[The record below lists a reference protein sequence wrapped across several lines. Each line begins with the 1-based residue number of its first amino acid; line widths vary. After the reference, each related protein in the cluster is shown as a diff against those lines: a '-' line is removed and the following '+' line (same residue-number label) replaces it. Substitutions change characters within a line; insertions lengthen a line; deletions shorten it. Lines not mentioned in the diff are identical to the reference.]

1 MGADGALSLGRNRS
15 TEEVQY
21 GGCARRGRRGCCE
34 ARERVSAC
42 PGGARGD
49 EDAEEGNERGRGCSG
64 SPEFVDDGGG
74 GAEMPNG
81 NPRSLA
87 AIFGECEREKGWSR
101 GGF

>member
-1 MGADGALSLGRNRS
+1 MLPLGRNRS
-15 TEEVQY
+15 PEKMQN

-87 AIFGECEREKGWSR
+87 AVFRECEREEEVVAGA
-101 GGF
+101 F